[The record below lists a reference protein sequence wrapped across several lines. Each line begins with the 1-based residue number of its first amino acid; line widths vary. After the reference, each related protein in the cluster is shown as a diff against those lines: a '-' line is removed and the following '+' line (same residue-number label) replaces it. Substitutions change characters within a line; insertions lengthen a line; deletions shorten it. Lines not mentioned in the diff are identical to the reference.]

1 MTLMIEGK
9 MNTLCI
15 ASGKDK
21 NPNGE
26 LCNGS
31 SYNSSKRDRSEME
44 SASESQ

>member
-9 MNTLCI
+9 MNTWCI

-21 NPNGE
+21 NPDGD